1 MLPALMITLSC
12 LGLSSLTQAHIVP
25 IVPLGPAS
33 DTFDDAYLDCVE
45 EMEEEATHLL
55 QEEMA
60 NHSLLRE
67 SWGAATATWESQKR
81 GLILPLGFR
90 TQHAVAI
97 MVYTNSSNP
106 LYRELNFAVRT
117 AGSSREDYMKHFP
130 FKALHFYL
138 MRALQMLRSSESCQ
152 EGPGQEVFRG
162 VSSLRFQPKQL
173 GDVIRLGQF
182 TSTSEK
188 KGVAQGFGN
197 TTFFTMNTCFG
208 VSIQALSVFPE
219 EQEVLIP
226 PHEIFLVSD
235 FSQDGT
241 GNLVTIRSLNRTC
254 SHFNCAY
261 LGGEKKEGCVST
273 PGQSW
278 DAPLPGPWSQLM
290 PRTLFLPPGAFQLS
304 GPVP

>member
-1 MLPALMITLSC
+1 
-12 LGLSSLTQAHIVP
+12 
-25 IVPLGPAS
+25 
-33 DTFDDAYLDCVE
+33 
-45 EMEEEATHLL
+45 MEEEATHLL

>member
-12 LGLSSLTQAHIVP
+12 LGFSSLTQAHLVP
-25 IVPLGPAS
+25 TVPLGPAP
-33 DTFDDAYLDCVE
+33 DAFDDAYLDCVE
-45 EMEEEATHLL
+45 EMEEEVPHLL

-60 NHSLLRE
+60 QHSLLRE
-67 SWGAATATWESQKR
+67 SWGAATAAWESR
-81 GLILPLGFR
+81 RRELTLPLGFR
-90 TQHAVAI
+90 TQHAVAV

-106 LYRELNFAVRT
+106 LYRELNSAVRT
-117 AGSSREDYMKHFP
+117 TGSSREDYMEHFP

-138 MRALQMLRSSESCQ
+138 MRALQLLRAPESCQ

-182 TSTSEK
+182 TSTSEE

-197 TTFFTMNTCFG
+197 STFFTMNTCFG
-208 VSIQALSVFPE
+208 VPIQALSVFPE
-219 EQEVLIP
+219 EREVLLP
-226 PHEIFLVSD
+226 PHEVFLVSD

-241 GNLVTIRSLNRTC
+241 RNLVTIRSLNRTC

-261 LGGEKKEGCVST
+261 LGGEKKEGCVSNA
-273 PGQSW
+273 GQSW
-278 DAPLPGPWSQLM
+278 DALPQGSWLQLM
-290 PRTLFLPPGAFQLS
+290 PRTLLLPPGAFQLS

>member
-1 MLPALMITLSC
+1 MLPTLMIALSC
-12 LGLSSLTQAHIVP
+12 LGLSPLIQAQVIP
-25 IVPLGPAS
+25 IVPLGPAPN
-33 DTFDDAYLDCVE
+33 TFDDAYLDCE
-45 EMEEEATHLL
+45 EQMEKEATHLL

-60 NHSLLRE
+60 RHSLLRE
-67 SWGAATATWESQKR
+67 SWGAATVAWESRRK
-81 GLILPLGFR
+81 GLTLPMGFG

-106 LYRELNFAVRT
+106 LYQELNSAVRT

-138 MRALQMLRSSESCQ
+138 MQALQLLRASKSCQ
-152 EGPGQEVFRG
+152 GGLGQEVFRG
-162 VSSLRFQPKQL
+162 VSTLRFQPHQL

-182 TSTSEK
+182 TSTSEE

-197 TTFFTMNTCFG
+197 STFFTMSTCFG
-208 VSIQALSVFPE
+208 VPIQAFSVFPE
-219 EQEVLIP
+219 EREVLIP
-226 PHEIFLVSD
+226 PHEVFLVSG
-235 FSQDGT
+235 FSHDGVR
-241 GNLVTIRSLNRTC
+241 NLVTIRSLNRTC

-261 LGGEKKEGCVST
+261 LGGEKKEGCVSN

-278 DAPLPGPWSQLM
+278 DAFFPGSWPQLM
-290 PRTLFLPPGAFQLS
+290 PRTLLLPHGAFQLS